1 MTEKVRTPYP
11 KAKQEAVETVV
22 CFLMAEFGPDGHTD
36 GSDVVAYG
44 VLKALGYNPEYPD
57 NHWHKKES
65 VDAEVVLALSYHQG
79 VPFDTTARKKE

>member
-1 MTEKVRTPYP
+1 MSDSQSSYP
-11 KAKQEAVETVV
+11 KAKQEAIETVV

-57 NHWHKKES
+57 DSWNKKES
-65 VDAEVVLALSYHQG
+65 VDAEVVSALSCYLQSS
-79 VPFDTTARKKE
+79 PTSTREET